1 MASRFLKKAKR
12 VASYVAAPATAG
24 ASLLA
29 NKGFRKKVEQA
40 VEKYPVLGLAPGG
53 PTGIAGLKSKGVWN
67 LRGQLAGAALGGLGI
82 GGAASILR
90 GTRSQDAQEPEEPRS
105 QAARQLVRKPIKR
118 QAGIGQL
125 SFTGEEEEL
134 L

>member
-1 MASRFLKKAKR
+1 M
-12 VASYVAAPATAG
+12 
-24 ASLLA
+24 
-29 NKGFRKKVEQA
+29 
-40 VEKYPVLGLAPGG
+40 
-53 PTGIAGLKSKGVWN
+53 GIAGLKSKGVWN